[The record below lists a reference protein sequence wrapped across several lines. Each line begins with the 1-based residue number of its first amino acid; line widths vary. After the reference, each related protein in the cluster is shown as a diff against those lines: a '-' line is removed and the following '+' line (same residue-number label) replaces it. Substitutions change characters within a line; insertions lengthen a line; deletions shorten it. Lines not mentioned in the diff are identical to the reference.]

1 MSKSQKKNIWWQSM
15 EKQWTSAEIH
25 KLFRLHEKVKSR
37 QTLFNA
43 EERNE
48 IPSAKRIAR
57 GKQQVRQWDTSQLPA
72 IGAKYGFLQPPKRQQ
87 IFCISTGKGGVLKS
101 TVSGNLA
108 RVFALNSI
116 KVLVC
121 GLDIQK
127 SVSKML
133 LPEQKKI
140 ESLDDIGEPPLGL
153 YHVLYNDAPLDEV
166 VMKTDLPTLDVIP
179 ETTELNN
186 LEKKLR
192 HETRKEYVFK
202 DRLLPL
208 FKEYD
213 VVIWD
218 NAPSWSS
225 LIECSL
231 TASNNLLM
239 PIGCDVGT
247 YEALDTNLNTLHD
260 FQETMKI
267 DFDTF
272 VMLPTLLDRSK
283 LSQQIYGAYLSKYRE
298 DCFSTPIRRAVSGQE
313 ASVLSRSIL
322 EHDPTG
328 NLAQDYYEFITTYW
342 QKVLEAEELNTGH

>member
-1 MSKSQKKNIWWQSM
+1 M

-25 KLFRLHEKVKSR
+25 KLFKLHEKVKSR

-48 IPSAKRIAR
+48 IPSAKRVSR
-57 GKQQVRQWDTSQLPA
+57 GKQQVRQWNTSQLPA
-72 IGAKYGFLQPPKRQQ
+72 IGAKYGFLSAPKRQQ
-87 IFCISTGKGGVLKS
+87 VFCVSTGKGGVLK
-101 TVSGNLA
+101 TTCAGNLA

-127 SVSKML
+127 SITKIL
-133 LPEQKKI
+133 IPEQKKI
-140 ESLDDIGEPPLGL
+140 ESLDDIGEPPLGI
-153 YHVLYNDAPLDEV
+153 YHILYNSAPLDEV
-166 VMKTDLPTLDVIP
+166 VLKTDLPTLDVIP

-192 HETRKEYVFK
+192 HETRKEYIFK
-202 DRLLPL
+202 DKLLPL
-208 FKEYD
+208 FKDYD
-213 VVIWD
+213 VIIFD
-218 NAPSWSS
+218 NSPNWNA
-225 LIECSL
+225 LIENSL
-231 TASNNLLM
+231 TASNHLLM

-247 YEALDTNLNTLHD
+247 YEALDSNLSTLHD
-260 FQETMKI
+260 FQKAMQI

-272 VMLPTLLDRSK
+272 AMLPTLLDRSK
-283 LSQQIYGAYLSKYRE
+283 LSQQIYGAYLSKYKE
-298 DCFSTPIRRAVSGQE
+298 DCLSTPIRRAVSGQE

-322 EHDPTG
+322 EHEPVG

-342 QKVLEAEELNTGH
+342 QKVLEAEEANVGH